1 MAIKVMIDSA
11 SDIGEKEAKEM
22 GIIMVPMIIT
32 IGYEEFYDG
41 VNITPR
47 EFYEKLIES
56 DELPKTTQI
65 NPYRFEEA
73 IKENLKDGDELLII
87 TISSKLSGTYSSALQ
102 AAIIFDGR
110 VRVIDSMNAAIGER
124 ILCEYALRLIDE
136 GVSFD
141 EIVNELEEKKSK
153 IHVLALIDTLEYL
166 KKGGRISSTVAFAG
180 ELISLKPVIGVVGGE
195 VKMVGKAIGSR
206 RGNNLLNRLV
216 ESKGGIDFTMP
227 YGTIWSGLDDSMLQK
242 YINDSASL
250 WEGHTDKI
258 PSYILGGT
266 IGTHIGPGAI
276 GVAFFEK

>member
-1 MAIKVMIDSA
+1 MTNILICG
-11 SDIGEKEAKEM
+11 IGGQGTVLAAK
-22 GIIMVPMIIT
+22 
-32 IGYEEFYDG
+32 
-41 VNITPR
+41 
-47 EFYEKLIES
+47 
-56 DELPKTTQI
+56 
-65 NPYRFEEA
+65 
-73 IKENLKDGDELLII
+73 LLD
-87 TISSKLSGTYSSALQ
+87 Q
-102 AAIIFDGR
+102 AAIASGLPVHSAETIGMAQR
-110 VRVIDSMNAAIGER
+110 GGSVTSHVRIGKECFSPL
-124 ILCEYALRLIDE
+124 IPFGTADMIISFEMCEAVR
-136 GVSFD
+136 
-141 EIVNELEEKKSK
+141 N
-153 IHVLALIDTLEYL
+153 LEYL

>member
-1 MAIKVMIDSA
+1 M
-11 SDIGEKEAKEM
+11 
-22 GIIMVPMIIT
+22 
-32 IGYEEFYDG
+32 
-41 VNITPR
+41 
-47 EFYEKLIES
+47 
-56 DELPKTTQI
+56 
-65 NPYRFEEA
+65 
-73 IKENLKDGDELLII
+73 
-87 TISSKLSGTYSSALQ
+87 
-102 AAIIFDGR
+102 FDGR

-136 GVSFD
+136 GLSFD

-242 YINDSASL
+242 YINDSSSL